1 MDEEFVAP
9 LIEGVKNMPE
19 NWTSAVSAV
28 TSGATSAMSF
38 VTGDVLLL
46 ALSFGFLF
54 SRKAVSLIKRFIH
67 IGGR

>member
-1 MDEEFVAP
+1 
-9 LIEGVKNMPE
+9 MPE

-28 TSGATSAMSF
+28 TGGATSAMSF

-54 SRKAVSLIKRFIH
+54 TRKSINLIKRFIH
-67 IGGR
+67 VGGR